1 MTPPSIEASGGGV
14 TGDWRRVGEAAVA
27 LARPGAVGG

>member
-14 TGDWRRVGEAAVA
+14 TGDWRRVGEATVA
-27 LARPGAVGG
+27 LAWLGDAGG